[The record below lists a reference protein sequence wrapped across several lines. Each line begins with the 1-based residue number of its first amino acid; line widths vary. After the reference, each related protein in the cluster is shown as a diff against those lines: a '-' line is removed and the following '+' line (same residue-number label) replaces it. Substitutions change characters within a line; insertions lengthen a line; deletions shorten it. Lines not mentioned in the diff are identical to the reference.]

1 MKYIVQYTLP
11 YEHRVMV
18 GIEAESRDA
27 AIVKAQTLFEQGD
40 FWQDSIE
47 IPLLYDDYDE
57 TADAGIPLEFTIESE
72 CQVEWPE
79 PDASVIHI
87 RHRDAAFQAAR
98 LLVDAYRRGEECGGS
113 IDWSEL
119 DEAYQMALKAF
130 ENSVDSISHPR
141 CKRLAVVMEGGL
153 VRSVVVDHPE
163 SAPAVAVVDYDTEGY
178 DQDELRWITQSDG
191 SQSDAV
197 IVEPY
202 IQPAIIDLDEVFQI
216 PA

>member
-27 AIVKAQTLFEQGD
+27 AIAMAETLFAQGD
-40 FWQDSIE
+40 IWQDSTE
-47 IPLLYDDYDE
+47 VPLLYDDYEE
-57 TADAGIPLEFTIESE
+57 TADAGIPLEFTIEDE
-72 CQVEWPE
+72 CQAEWPE
-79 PDASVIHI
+79 PDASVIQI
-87 RHRDAAFQAAR
+87 RRQNAAFQAAR

-130 ENSVDSISHPR
+130 ENSVGSISHPR

-153 VRSVVVDHPE
+153 VRSVVADHPE

>member
-1 MKYIVQYTLP
+1 
-11 YEHRVMV
+11 
-18 GIEAESRDA
+18 
-27 AIVKAQTLFEQGD
+27 
-40 FWQDSIE
+40 
-47 IPLLYDDYDE
+47 
-57 TADAGIPLEFTIESE
+57 
-72 CQVEWPE
+72 
-79 PDASVIHI
+79 
-87 RHRDAAFQAAR
+87 
-98 LLVDAYRRGEECGGS
+98 
-113 IDWSEL
+113 
-119 DEAYQMALKAF
+119 MALKAF
-130 ENSVDSISHPR
+130 ENSVGSISHPR

-153 VRSVVVDHPE
+153 VRSVVADHPE